1 MHGQITIG
9 IATTLATIAV
19 HAMIMAAVSRVVHGT
34 SLVTKAARAHL
45 RVMLVMMATVS
56 VLMLAHLL
64 EIAMW
69 GLVYA
74 AIDAVPNKIDAY
86 YFAFVNY
93 TTLGYGDILPVEY
106 WRLLGPMAAM
116 NGILLFGWSSAVIY
130 DVLRTITRVTPA
142 QQAES

>member
-1 MHGQITIG
+1 MHGQIAIG
-9 IATTLATIAV
+9 VATTLATIAV
-19 HAMIMAAVSRVVHGT
+19 HAGIMAAVSWAVHGT
-34 SLVTKAARAHL
+34 SLATQAARAHL

-56 VLMLAHLL
+56 VLMVAHLV
-64 EIAMW
+64 EIAIW

-74 AIDAVPNKIDAY
+74 AIDAVPQKLDAY

-93 TTLGYGDILPVEY
+93 TTLGYGDVLPVAY

-130 DVLRTITRVTPA
+130 DVLRTFSLADSARRPA
-142 QQAES
+142 N